1 MSTESSQDS
10 LARGRSVFGNRA
22 AELTVGISANAL
34 LVYGFDWVL
43 YPVVLYHYGV
53 WHGGFIMALA
63 SFAACLASFR
73 FYDWSGRD
81 WLGIEA
87 IKKLKEGGPSRLA
100 RLTAWIMN
108 RSEPVVAVFLSLKS
122 DPFITTLYLRRG
134 AYNGLS
140 ARDWR
145 IFLFSVVLSNAW
157 WIAAVYLGIS
167 AFDWVLRQMGFA
179 GL

>member
-1 MSTESSQDS
+1 MNMEPSQDR
-10 LARGRSVFGNRA
+10 LARGRPAFGNRV
-22 AELTVGISANAL
+22 AELTVGLSANAL

-43 YPVVLYHYGV
+43 YPAVIYHYGV

-63 SFAACLASFR
+63 SFAVCLASFR
-73 FYDWSGRD
+73 LYDWSRRD

-108 RSEPVVAVFLSLKS
+108 RSEPVVAVFLSLKW
-122 DPFITTLYLRRG
+122 DPFITTLYLRHG

-145 IFLFSVVLSNAW
+145 IFLLSFAFGNAW
-157 WIAAVYLGIS
+157 WIAAIYLGIS
-167 AFDWVLRQMGFA
+167 AFDWGLRQIGFA